1 MLFGGIRM
9 KRKQVFTAALLCL
22 SLLLCACGGIQTAE
36 PVSVPAGTQP
46 PESVHETPAP
56 LSEEAQRAVIDSNRA
71 LWEFPTEP
79 WGERWFYTVTDLDR
93 NGWLEVLAA
102 STQGTGIFTYAK
114 FYEVQPDGKN
124 LLNLYHKD
132 VEVEGPDDWP
142 EIIQDSLTCYYDAAS
157 DRYYYP
163 CEGVTRDGAAHQYF
177 AWYALCLKDGV
188 AEWELL
194 ASKELE
200 WRNGGEGP
208 YTTCLDAQGN
218 AISEADYDSAV
229 ERRFAGM
236 EKTEIALSW
245 TQIEPPREQV
255 GSEPPTPATMFGPAP
270 VITKN
275 PTSETLSVG
284 GRTWFIAHAD
294 NATRIFWLMLSPE
307 GEYYTL
313 EDAMALHPGL
323 ELEALE
329 EDTLALR
336 NVPLSLNG
344 WAAVARFDGGG
355 TFVVTSP
362 AYVFVVDYVDAY
374 ADVIEKY
381 RIAYETG
388 NSGNE
393 YYNEQYAWANGISPF
408 IGYSTHV
415 GYAVKDLDMDGTPEI
430 IIAGIEYTNDSKEV
444 FDIYTLAE
452 GKAVRLAMSYFRDR
466 YYLRSDD
473 TLLNFG
479 SGGAGHTLYCVMHK
493 EGDQLVTDQ
502 TVYTF
507 YDGDSRDGNYRDS
520 GYSYEPGPDSVRL
533 TNAEFQVAVTELE
546 STITLPPLTQIA

>member
-9 KRKQVFTAALLCL
+9 KRKQVFTAALLCMA
-22 SLLLCACGGIQTAE
+22 LLLCACGGIQTAE

-71 LWEFPTEP
+71 LWEFPTDP
-79 WGERWFYTVTDLDR
+79 WSERWFYTVTDLDR
-93 NGWLEVLAA
+93 NGWLEILAA
-102 STQGTGIFTYAK
+102 STQGTGIFTYAN
-114 FYEVQPDGKN
+114 FYEVQPDGKT

-132 VEVEGPDDWP
+132 VEIEGPDDWP
-142 EIIQDSLTCYYDAAS
+142 EIIQDRLTCYYDAAA

-163 CEGVTRDGAAHQYF
+163 CEGITRDGAAHQYF

-188 AEWELL
+188 AEWERL
-194 ASKELE
+194 ADKSME
-200 WRNGGEGP
+200 WDAGEGP
-208 YTTCLDAQGN
+208 YVTCTDAEGN
-218 AISEADYDSAV
+218 AITETEYDSAV
-229 ERRFAGM
+229 EDRFAGM

-255 GSEPPTPATMFGPAP
+255 SSEPPTPATMFGPAP

-275 PTSETLSVG
+275 PTSESLSVG

-344 WAAVARFDGGG
+344 WAAVARFDGSG
-355 TFVVTSP
+355 TYVVTSP
-362 AYVFVVDYVDAY
+362 AYVTVADYVDAY
-374 ADVIEKY
+374 ADVIAAY
-381 RIAYETG
+381 REAYQNSDRNAGYAYEHG
-388 NSGNE
+388 VSE
-393 YYNEQYAWANGISPF
+393 L
-408 IGYSTHV
+408 IGFSEHV
-415 GYAVKDLDMDGTPEI
+415 GYALKDLDKDGVPELI
-430 IIAGIEYTNDSKEV
+430 VAGMEMGESDFGVNAL
-444 FDIYTLAE
+444 FDLYTLKE
-452 GKAVRLAMSYFRDR
+452 GEPLNLTASWPRNR
-466 YYLRSDD
+466 YYLRTDN
-473 TLLNFG
+473 TILNEG
-479 SGGAGHTLYCVMHK
+479 SGGAGHSLFCVLRK
-493 EGDQLVTDQ
+493 SGDSLVTES
-502 TVYTF
+502 TVFTY
-507 YDGDSRDGNYRDS
+507 YDGGSRDGNYRQA
-520 GYSYEPGPDSVRL
+520 GYAYEPGPDSVRL
-533 TNAEFQVAVTELE
+533 TNAELQVTVAELE
-546 STITLPPLTQIA
+546 STIYLPPLTQIE

>member
-1 MLFGGIRM
+1 M
-9 KRKQVFTAALLCL
+9 KRKQVFTAALLCMA
-22 SLLLCACGGIQTAE
+22 LLLCACGGIQTAE

-79 WGERWFYTVTDLDR
+79 WSERWFYTVTDLDH

-102 STQGTGIFTYAK
+102 STQGTGIFTYAN
-114 FYEVQPDGKN
+114 FYEVQPDGKT

-132 VEVEGPDDWP
+132 VEIEGPDDWP
-142 EIIQDSLTCYYDAAS
+142 EIIQDKLPCYYDAAA

-163 CEGVTRDGAAHQYF
+163 CEGITRDGAAHQYY

-188 AEWELL
+188 AEWERL
-194 ASKELE
+194 ADKTME
-200 WRNGGEGP
+200 WDAGEGP
-208 YTTCLDAQGN
+208 YVTCTDAEGN
-218 AISEADYDSAV
+218 AITETEYDSAV
-229 ERRFAGM
+229 EDRFAGM

-275 PTSETLSVG
+275 PTSESLSVG

-355 TFVVTSP
+355 TYVVTSP
-362 AYVFVVDYVDAY
+362 AYVTVADYVDAY
-374 ADVIEKY
+374 ADVIAAY
-381 RIAYETG
+381 REAYQNSDRNAGYAYEHGVSELIAYSE
-388 NSGNE
+388 
-393 YYNEQYAWANGISPF
+393 
-408 IGYSTHV
+408 HV
-415 GYAVKDLDMDGTPEI
+415 GYALKDLDRDGVPELI
-430 IIAGIEYTNDSKEV
+430 VAGMEMGESDFGVNAL
-444 FDIYTLAE
+444 FDLYTLKE
-452 GKAVRLAMSYFRDR
+452 GEPLNLAGSWPRNR
-466 YYLRSDD
+466 YYLRTDN
-473 TLLNFG
+473 TILNEG
-479 SGGAGHTLYCVMHK
+479 SGGAGHSLFCVLRK
-493 EGDQLVTDQ
+493 SVDSLVTES
-502 TVYTF
+502 TVFTY
-507 YDGDSRDGNYRDS
+507 YDGGSRDGNYRQA
-520 GYSYEPGPDSVRL
+520 GYAYEPGPDSERL
-533 TNAEFQVAVTELE
+533 TNAEFQVAVAELE
-546 STITLPPLTQIA
+546 SAVYLPPLTQIA

>member
-1 MLFGGIRM
+1 M
-9 KRKQVFTAALLCL
+9 KRKQVFTAALLCMA
-22 SLLLCACGGIQTAE
+22 LLLCACGGIQTAE

-79 WGERWFYTVTDLDR
+79 WSERWFYTVTDLDH

-102 STQGTGIFTYAK
+102 STQGTGIFTYAH
-114 FYEVQPDGKN
+114 FYEVLPDGSG
-124 LLNLYHKD
+124 LLNLYHRD
-132 VEVEGPDDWP
+132 VEIEGPDDWP
-142 EIIQDSLTCYYDAAS
+142 EIIQDKLPCYYDAAA

-163 CEGVTRDGAAHQYF
+163 CEGITRDGAAHQYF

-188 AEWELL
+188 AEWERL
-194 ASKELE
+194 ADKTME
-200 WRNGGEGP
+200 WDAGEGP
-208 YTTCLDAQGN
+208 YVTCTDAEGN
-218 AISEADYDSAV
+218 AITETEYDSAV
-229 ERRFAGM
+229 EDRFAGM
-236 EKTEIALSW
+236 EKTEIALNW

-275 PTSETLSVG
+275 PTSESLSVG

-329 EDTLALR
+329 QDTLALR

-344 WAAVARFDGGG
+344 WAAVARFDGSG

-362 AYVFVVDYVDAY
+362 AYVTVADYVDAY
-374 ADVIEKY
+374 ADVIAAY
-381 RIAYETG
+381 REAYQNSDRNAGYAYEHGVSELIAYSE
-388 NSGNE
+388 
-393 YYNEQYAWANGISPF
+393 
-408 IGYSTHV
+408 HV
-415 GYAVKDLDMDGTPEI
+415 GYALKDLDKDGVPELI
-430 IIAGIEYTNDSKEV
+430 VAGMEMGESDFGVNAL
-444 FDIYTLAE
+444 FDLYTLKE
-452 GKAVRLAMSYFRDR
+452 GEPPNLAASWPRNR
-466 YYLRSDD
+466 YYLRTDN
-473 TLLNFG
+473 TILNEG
-479 SGGAGHTLYCVMHK
+479 SGGAGHSLFCVLRK
-493 EGDQLVTDQ
+493 SGDSLVTES
-502 TVYTF
+502 TVFTY
-507 YDGDSRDGNYRDS
+507 YDGGSRDGNYRQA
-520 GYSYEPGPDSVRL
+520 GYAYEPGPDSVRL
-533 TNAEFQVAVTELE
+533 TNAEFQVTVAELE
-546 STITLPPLTQIA
+546 STIYLPPLTQIA

>member
-1 MLFGGIRM
+1 M
-9 KRKQVFTAALLCL
+9 KRKQVFVSALLCL
-22 SLLLCACGGIQTAE
+22 SMLLCACGGVSGAATDPIPAE
-36 PVSVPAGTQP
+36 TPT
-46 PESVHETPAP
+46 PEPVHETPAP
-56 LSEEAQRAVIDSNRA
+56 LSEAAQRVVIESNRT

-79 WGERWFYTVTDLDR
+79 WSEPWFYTVTDLDH
-93 NGWLEVLAA
+93 NGLLEVLAA
-102 STQGTGIFTYAK
+102 STQGTGIFTYAN
-114 FYEVQPDGKN
+114 FYEVLPDGSN

-132 VEVEGPDDWP
+132 VEIEGPDDWP
-142 EIIQDSLTCYYDAAS
+142 EIIQDKLPCYYDAAA

-163 CEGVTRDGAAHQYF
+163 CEGITRDGAAHQHF

-236 EKTEIALSW
+236 EKNETALNW
-245 TQIEPPREQV
+245 TQVDPPRDQPI
-255 GSEPPTPATMFGPAP
+255 GDPRLNDTGPAP

-344 WAAVARFDGGG
+344 WAAVARFDGSG

-362 AYVFVVDYVDAY
+362 AYVYVADYIDAY

-393 YYNEQYAWANGISPF
+393 YYNEQYAWANEISPF

-415 GYAVKDLDMDGTPEI
+415 GYAMKDLDEDGTPEI

-444 FDIYTLAE
+444 FDIYTLE
-452 GKAVRLAMSYFRDR
+452 DGKAVRLAMSHFRDR
-466 YYLRSDD
+466 YYLRTDD
-473 TLLNFG
+473 TLLNEG
-479 SGGAGHTLYCVMHK
+479 SSGAGHTLYCVMHK

-502 TVYTF
+502 TVFTF
-507 YDGDSRDGNYRDS
+507 YDGDSRDGNYRQA
-520 GYSYEPGPDSVRL
+520 GYAYEPGPDSVRL
-533 TNAEFQVAVTELE
+533 TNAEFQVAVAELE
-546 STITLPPLTQIA
+546 STIYLPPLTQIA